1 MEIQFAM
8 PLNDDFLSGLFA
20 IDVGNSRIKLLFINE
35 FKAYAYSKVWFS
47 NFVKFFNRIEFRPL
61 RVIYS
66 SVNSDKSKKV
76 IDFLQEQD
84 GVYVFNAYDLIKKQK
99 KIKFEHIKGIGID
112 RLLGLVG
119 AMEEIT
125 PPLITVDFGTA
136 VTINCVDSFRKCLG
150 GAIFA
155 GAETQLYA
163 LSTRTNR
170 IKRFQLQR
178 KDTIL
183 GQNTE
188 EALSI
193 GILNSIWGGV
203 QLIVKRIVSE
213 YLDNIQVPVFI
224 TGGGYES
231 FKTLINEWEYP
242 NKLYRK
248 NLVLRGLLALAKS
261 ERQYSLGL

>member
-1 MEIQFAM
+1 M
-8 PLNDDFLSGLFA
+8 PLNDDFLRGIFA
-20 IDVGNSRIKLLFINE
+20 IDVGNSRIKFLFANE
-35 FKAYAYSKVWFS
+35 FKVYSYSKVWFS
-47 NFVKFFNRIEFRPL
+47 NFVKFFNKIEFRPI

-66 SVNSDKSKKV
+66 SVNDYEAKKV

-84 GVYVFNAYDLIKKQK
+84 RVYVFNAYDLIKKQK
-99 KIKFEHIKGIGID
+99 KIKFEHVKGIGID

-119 AMEEIT
+119 AMEEVN

-136 VTINCVDSFRKCLG
+136 VTINCVDSSRRCLG
-150 GAIFA
+150 GVIFA
-155 GAETQLYA
+155 GAETQISA
-163 LSTRTNR
+163 LSAKTYK
-170 IKRFQLQR
+170 IKKFKLTG
-178 KDTIL
+178 KNTIL

-203 QLIVKRIVSE
+203 QLIVERIVSE
-213 YLDNIQVPVFI
+213 HLGNVQVPVFI

-231 FKTLINEWEYP
+231 FKASVNEWEYP

-248 NLVLRGLLALAKS
+248 NLVIQGLLALAKS
-261 ERQYSLGL
+261 ERQYLLGL